1 MSDQQP
7 REKAQKRRVW
17 CSQHVQCGWK
27 GYRISDR
34 LGVQPEPCPRCEGE
48 VVR

>member
-1 MSDQQP
+1 MSD
-7 REKAQKRRVW
+7 RKLVSKRRHRVY
-17 CSQHVQCGWK
+17 CAAPIQCGWK

-34 LGVQPEPCPRCEGE
+34 LGVQPASCPRCEGQ